1 MSPAELNI
9 QAITETII
17 VDSEMPTAEV
27 IVKSEPDILVL
38 ALSNMG
44 PQGPPGPPG
53 QWKSMTQ
60 EEYDALASPDPQ
72 TLYVIVE

>member
-9 QAITETII
+9 QAITEEII
-17 VDSEMPTAEV
+17 VDSEMPTADL
-27 IVKSEPDILVL
+27 IVKSEPDIIVL

-44 PQGPPGPPG
+44 PQGPPGEPG
-53 QWKSMTQ
+53 QWESMTQ
-60 EEYDALASPDPQ
+60 AEYDALNPPDPE